1 MTSCARCV
9 RPSDSHTA
17 GRRDVSHEVVL
28 TRAALLTRL
37 HLRPVRSA
45 SGGFTATTARV
56 HNSDLSNRCRDEWTA
71 LSRALARSQSV
82 RTAGSGAHWTRL

>member
-1 MTSCARCV
+1 MTSCA
-9 RPSDSHTA
+9 P
-17 GRRDVSHEVVL
+17 
-28 TRAALLTRL
+28 
-37 HLRPVRSA
+37 LRPAFRFPYRRQTWRVARGRPHARRPADTAA
-45 SGGFTATTARV
+45 STPAAIRIRRVTATTARV